1 MIREYNGKRYDMSK
15 VPRPWRD
22 YTSSKQAKA
31 ALKTLKEV
39 TNA

>member
-22 YTSSKQAKA
+22 YTSGNPA
-31 ALKTLKEV
+31 V
-39 TNA
+39 TNPQLGVTV